1 MKKQTSG
8 LRRNPIDKF
17 YTKNAVVKMCYALI
31 KHHLNIDADK
41 DLIIEPSAGNGSFA
55 PIISELCK
63 DCRMYDLQP
72 EADNIVKQD
81 FLKLDYSEFSGG
93 MLFLVASGTAVKL
106 KE

>member
-8 LRRNPIDKF
+8 LKRNPIDKF

-81 FLKLDYSEFSGG
+81 FLKLYYSKFSDKN
-93 MLFLVASGTAVKL
+93 VHIV
-106 KE
+106 